1 MQIELKK
8 NKKEEHIWR
17 KSVKMALSRNHE
29 RRPSMLFFDFIQEM
43 LRIQNVKEKKLCR
56 KKQTQREI
64 S

>member
-1 MQIELKK
+1 
-8 NKKEEHIWR
+8 
-17 KSVKMALSRNHE
+17 
-29 RRPSMLFFDFIQEM
+29 MLFFDFIQEM